1 MNSFITKKTVVYTL
15 AIIACFVAVLILF
28 TNTLESVMP
37 IEKKSVSKVQQ
48 KKAVTESKKSILN
61 NFDKQIQTRP
71 VETIE
76 FRGKTYTQPQEKEI
90 YTEEE
95 KIKILN
101 NF

>member
-28 TNTLESVMP
+28 TNTLQNVVPSG
-37 IEKKSVSKVQQ
+37 KSSESKVQQ
-48 KKAVTESKKSILN
+48 KKVVTESKKSVLN
-61 NFDKQIQTRP
+61 NFDKQIQARP
-71 VETIE
+71 VEAVE
-76 FRGKTYTQPQEKEI
+76 FRGKMYIPPQEKEI